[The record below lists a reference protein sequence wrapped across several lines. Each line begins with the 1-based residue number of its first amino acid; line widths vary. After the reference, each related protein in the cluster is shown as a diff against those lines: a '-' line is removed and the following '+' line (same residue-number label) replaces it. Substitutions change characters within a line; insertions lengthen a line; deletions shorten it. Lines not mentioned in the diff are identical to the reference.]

1 MGLSHRAQGGCL
13 MTGVIPHGTSNLKK
27 SLESLQGSPQRNAAF
42 VATDT
47 ICRPPKDHH
56 RLVQVLLEA
65 VSEVGR

>member
-1 MGLSHRAQGGCL
+1 
-13 MTGVIPHGTSNLKK
+13 MTGVIPHGTSKLKK

-42 VATDT
+42 VVTGT

-65 VSEVGR
+65 V